1 MREELSGFY
10 ETCVNYEKLCQG
22 CSAQSVSLYS
32 DSSRNTTI
40 DFEHLEAM
48 RVKSLEST
56 AATDSNRTTLTIIYT
71 SPSEK
76 PLRTDDIVPD
86 SLQHGEEWYHRVI
99 LPRQM
104 QLEK

>member
-1 MREELSGFY
+1 MRQLREM
-10 ETCVNYEKLCQG
+10 CQG

-32 DSSRNTTI
+32 DSLGNTTV

-48 RVKSLEST
+48 QVKSLEST
-56 AATDSNRTTLTIIYT
+56 AATDSSRTELTMIYI
-71 SPSEK
+71 SPSQK
-76 PLRTDDIVPD
+76 SLRTDDIVPD

-104 QLEK
+104 QLKK